1 MKKFLF
7 SIATIACVAFI
18 FSSCEKEIVDNTTP
32 VSSDT
37 VTITFNAS
45 SSLLGSKTY
54 IDGNNVKWADSGEI
68 IRAFEVATPN
78 AGNPVT
84 ASRYSSEGETTD
96 SGATMTFGTSWPA
109 LSTED
114 YSSFDYYAFYP
125 NSAYQAPAK
134 DPNVSSVLINTPAL
148 QTPTADSF
156 DPAADLLIAKAKTGL
171 TSQPSELSLQFARAV
186 AVAKM
191 TIKNLETTDPIT
203 KITFSAKNGDTP
215 VKLAGRTAYNLASA
229 SLVSSYA
236 SNVAETSIVI
246 NCSGITQTANTSAGT
261 PVFFTCYPFALNSTT
276 PGSFKVVVETATESF
291 TKEVT
296 VNSSKGL
303 VLTAAQPS
311 IFAVDM
317 DNITGTPKAADL
329 CYAYLDYADY
339 AAAGGTTSYS
349 NVTVNKTHGDSWVT
363 YAIATSGSIGIRRN
377 DKEDNDSYIKLPDFT
392 DDIETVVVTLGSVT
406 AGKTLSLETSAT
418 ENTGT
423 IDSKTT
429 TESLVYTFDLSSDSY
444 KTAYLRASGAQAVV
458 SKIEVYAGS
467 DTRTQLAAPTNVG
480 ATLNT
485 DDANVTNSIDVSWDA
500 VDGAGSYI
508 ITLMDENTDLVIKE
522 ASSSPYTVTGLEYD
536 MEYLI
541 AVKAVPSD
549 VYVNTESSETDAPSP
564 VSTGSEVITGAYY
577 EKITTVA
584 SVTDGEYII
593 AAYANSKYYALSN
606 TFATQISGAEITVSN
621 NKISESD
628 GEDYVVTIAVNGSG
642 NISISNGTKYLSCAA
657 SGTNFTIGDS
667 EVFHTIAL
675 ASNGT
680 FQIKHL
686 TAARAIIYRTS
697 TYNRFGNYSTS
708 GVNGTEYYNIELF
721 KKVDTRSDAGLAWN
735 ETAPT
740 ASIGDG
746 DVITF
751 TPPTLTNTHG
761 VDVTYSS
768 SDEDVATIDNTGAVT
783 ILAEGETT
791 ISAIFAGDAT
801 YKPATVSYTLT
812 VTDARTAYT
821 TPTFSPAAGEV
832 SSGAE
837 VTISCAGADA
847 IYYTINGTTPD
858 QNSTLY
864 DGPISVTSTVTIKA
878 IAYKAG
884 RKPSAVASATYTVA
898 GSLSTT
904 LTNANIV
911 AAGDASDSYASY
923 SLTDDHSNTYSA
935 YAIKKSHSKATSA
948 YHFLQIKKYASS
960 TAYYIQVPE
969 LGTKITSITMTV
981 SGSNQAMDA
990 GGNTATLYFSA
1001 SNSTSATG
1009 AGVASGTGASSV
1021 TIDCSALNLNT
1032 GYITAGGAV
1041 RIWDIEITYTN

>member
-1 MKKFLF
+1 MKKNLIY
-7 SIATIACVAFI
+7 IASAASLALL
-18 FSSCEKEIVDNTTP
+18 FSSCEKELVDNTAP
-32 VSSDT
+32 ESSDT

-45 SSLLGSKTY
+45 GSLLDSKTY
-54 IDGNNVKWADSGEI
+54 IDGNNVKWSATGEV
-68 IRAFEVATPN
+68 IRAFEVATPKA
-78 AGNPVT
+78 AGDAVT
-84 ASRYSSEGETTD
+84 TQRYSDDGVTSDG
-96 SGATMTFGTSWPA
+96 GATMTFGTSWPVK
-109 LSTED
+109 STED
-114 YSSFDYYAFYP
+114 YASFDYYAFYP
-125 NSAYQAPAK
+125 SSAYQSHSS
-134 DPNVSSVLINTPAL
+134 VSSVLINTPAA
-148 QTPTADSF
+148 QTPAADSF
-156 DPAADLLIAKAKTGL
+156 DPAADLLIAKATTGL
-171 TSQPSELSLQFARAV
+171 TSQPTELSLQFARAV

-191 TIKNLETTDPIT
+191 TIKNLETTDPVT

-215 VKLAGRTAYNLASA
+215 VKLAGRTAYNLAGA
-229 SLVSSYA
+229 SLVSTYA

-246 NCSGITQTANTSAGT
+246 DCANIDQTTNTSAGT

-317 DNITGTPKAADL
+317 DNIIGTPKAADL

-444 KTAYLRASGAQAVV
+444 KTAYLRAGGAQAVV

-467 DTRTQLAAPTNVG
+467 DTRTQLAAPANVG

-485 DDANVTNSIDVSWDA
+485 DDANVTNSIDVTWDA

-522 ASSSPYTVTGLEYD
+522 AASSPYTVTGLEYD

-549 VYVNTESSETDAPSP
+549 AYVNTESSETDAPSP
-564 VSTGSEVITGAYY
+564 VSTGTEPGGAKWVLVTSISGITAGDTYLLATNDQNNVYNGTVTSGHLQVVAVTPSAGKILDTELPAGAARILFEAASGANKYY
-577 EKITTVA
+577 LKVGDNYISATAAKSGSFKIDGDTPFEWTFSDGASGMNAVGTTVA
-584 SVTDGEYII
+584 AYIRSYSNNSFRS
-593 AAYANSKYYALSN
+593 YANTS
-606 TFATQISGAEITVSN
+606 SGATF
-621 NKISESD
+621 
-628 GEDYVVTIAVNGSG
+628 
-642 NISISNGTKYLSCAA
+642 YLYKL
-657 SGTNFTIGDS
+657 NDP
-667 EVFHTIAL
+667 
-675 ASNGT
+675 
-680 FQIKHL
+680 
-686 TAARAIIYRTS
+686 
-697 TYNRFGNYSTS
+697 
-708 GVNGTEYYNIELF
+708 
-721 KKVDTRSDAGLAWN
+721 RSDAGLAWD
-735 ETAPT
+735 ETAPA

-746 DVITF
+746 DIITF

-768 SDEDVATIDNTGAVT
+768 SDEDVATVDNTGTVT
-783 ILAEGETT
+783 ILAAGETT
-791 ISAIFAGDAT
+791 ISAIFAGNAT
-801 YKPATVSYTLT
+801 YKSATVSYTLT
-812 VTDARTAYT
+812 VTDARTPYT

-911 AAGDASDSYASY
+911 AAGDGANGYNSY
-923 SLTDDHSNTYSA
+923 SLTDGNSNTYSA
-935 YAIKKSHSKATSA
+935 YAIKNKHSNATSA
-948 YHFLQIKKYASS
+948 YHYLQIRKYSNP

-981 SGSNQAMDA
+981 SGSSQAMDA

-1001 SNSTSATG
+1001 SNSTSAAG

-1021 TIDCSALNLNT
+1021 TIDCSELNLNT

-1041 RIWDIEITYTN
+1041 RIWDIEIAYTN